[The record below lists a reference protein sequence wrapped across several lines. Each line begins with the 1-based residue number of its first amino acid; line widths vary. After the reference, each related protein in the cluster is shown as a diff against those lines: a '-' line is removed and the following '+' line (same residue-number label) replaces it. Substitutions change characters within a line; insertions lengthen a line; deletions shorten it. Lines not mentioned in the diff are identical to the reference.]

1 MSENEK
7 TIQQDFWDRS
17 EVCTLKIRRSQGN
30 PKAWREAEC
39 GATENPAVV
48 AKEVLAEVAGIL
60 EPMLL
65 KGHGRVC
72 EGLSGER

>member
-1 MSENEK
+1 MC
-7 TIQQDFWDRS
+7 I
-17 EVCTLKIRRSQGN
+17 LKIRRSQGN

-60 EPMLL
+60 EPIGLQEKAELPVKIMGEFVRDSRK
-65 KGHGRVC
+65 KGSC
-72 EGLSGER
+72 FACS